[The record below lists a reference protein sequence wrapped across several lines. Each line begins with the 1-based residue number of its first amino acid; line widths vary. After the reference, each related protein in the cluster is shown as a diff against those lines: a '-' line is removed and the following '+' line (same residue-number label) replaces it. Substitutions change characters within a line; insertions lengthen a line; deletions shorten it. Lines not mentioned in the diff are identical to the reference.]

1 MGDPLFHDEERYRQM
16 AADPQI
22 IAKASRLQWIKLTTG
37 LAALALIAAIWLTW
51 RLG

>member
-1 MGDPLFHDEERYRQM
+1 MGDPLFHDEERHRQM
-16 AADPQI
+16 ANDPQI
-22 IAKASRLQWIKLTTG
+22 MAKVARLQWIKFATG